1 MLFLANLP
9 WYASFSWYQLHLWSY
24 EHNWLYGIFRECK
37 VEIFFVIVSYEHID
51 IIFQMLFFKAK
62 FTSLFLIESVTVNF
76 FLLFFFFCFFFVE
89 PLRFIVVCYQ
99 VIYDNYAC
107 MKIFDSQFFKTLSA
121 NIFLGENL
129 ELELKC
135 HKIRIILI
143 IFHHMRKKMTWF

>member
-76 FLLFFFFCFFFVE
+76 FLLFFFFFCFFLWNWNLYVLLWFVIRWFMTIMHAWKS
-89 PLRFIVVCYQ
+89 LIVSFSRLFPPTYFLV
-99 VIYDNYAC
+99 
-107 MKIFDSQFFKTLSA
+107 KIWS
-121 NIFLGENL
+121 
-129 ELELKC
+129 
-135 HKIRIILI
+135 
-143 IFHHMRKKMTWF
+143 